1 MSSQR
6 ETCTH
11 MCDLLFVHHSLGC
24 AEVQLFQRVPT
35 KKFDSFSDRNHL
47 VKGRWKNRIITMI
60 ERDLQLKLQMKPL
73 EFLPSGC

>member
-11 MCDLLFVHHSLGC
+11 MCDLPFVHHSLGC

-60 ERDLQLKLQMKPL
+60 ERDWTTQTTN
-73 EFLPSGC
+73 ETA